1 MRSKRTIAKGFI
13 WMLIVSVITLL
24 GYNRL
29 YKNQRPYLDEVGN
42 LRDSGQSICLD
53 SNTNPDELSDFLISN
68 HYLQDKKDANTIA
81 HFLVDKIKNAK
92 KGHLRN
98 LGQINTRPL
107 QIPAAL
113 IDSIGGEILKKR
125 LQQTRINLGVDDAF
139 KDAVKEEIQTG
150 VFRESDSAT
159 CAIIVNIKSKTKLST
174 TGIPVRLKR
183 HFYDTITTE
192 HNEIAACDSV
202 VAIIRTDSKGKAVFY
217 VQDGNYSVVPIEDG
231 YEFGVAQ
238 GSTHGKL
245 EKGKH
250 KYIFNKKELRIKSL
264 PPELFKEIK
273 KYDALT
279 ARTPESYSRHLTGCY
294 AILLFI
300 WWLAFISIGIISRK
314 IKDGRDI
321 VLIPFLMFLNITGI
335 LVLFGI
341 PHPLSDSLLGVDMT
355 LASILGIIM
364 MTAASFVPVARIF
377 ATGYKLPGMK
387 IPFEPIPNTIK
398 GVTYL
403 LLSFLLI
410 FLLAIFGSSPEGSD
424 AKINLFFL
432 QPSEV
437 CKYLAV
443 VFMAAFFAEN
453 ATAIRKFSQTTN
465 KVSLSLQ
472 LRTVTVVMAAIFVIS
487 MLYMGILSDMGP
499 ALVLLVTFIFIYSF
513 ARRDFLQL
521 LIGVAT
527 FFALFYL
534 MSNVLPQGKAL
545 LVTALIW
552 YAVWIVIGLL
562 INKTI
567 YESAIFFNTLIL
579 LFASG
584 SSLLS
589 VMGFKHQ
596 SVRLQTR
603 MMMTGTGVWDNAING
618 SGDQVA
624 QAIWGYSNGGLFG
637 QGLGLGNANLIP
649 AAHTDMIFASGGEQL
664 GLIGITS
671 ILLAFAIILYRCY
684 DNGRKSGNPFSF
696 YLAAGIGSVTV
707 VQFLIIALGSVG
719 FIPLTGVATPFLS
732 YAKTSIVIN
741 LAAMGLVI
749 AISKENAGEYQQAEM
764 DAYKP
769 TLRYSFLTYSVLS
782 SILFIILSGHMLF
795 HRNESMLRS
804 GLYSDETGR
813 RTFHYN
819 PRIKVLEEKLYIQ
832 PIYDRN
838 GLLLATSSN
847 DKALLMRKEAIE
859 AGVSPTR
866 FDEDMAKRTR
876 RYYPFGAHTFFMVGD
891 YNTKTLW
898 SSSIDNPYGYNAE
911 NRFLS
916 QMRGFDN
923 QDISNTGD
931 KIIRDIHMTTY
942 RPNRFLQAIDYPR
955 NRREMRYDYTELLP
969 LLKKGIAGHREIR
982 SYDNLMGTEV
992 HLTLDAALQT
1002 RLQNTMADYIKNDSE
1017 LRELTKLRASVVV
1030 LDCHNGD
1037 LLCSANYPLP
1047 DMVVLDSL
1055 MTNKIYVY
1063 NEKDENALS
1072 FTDRDLGLTYQ
1083 THPGSTAKI
1092 MTALAGYR
1100 KYGNK
1105 IASVTYDI
1113 DINEIIENGKVKE
1126 PYSTIDGKRYT
1137 GKVNMTDAIVR
1148 SSNCYFINLM
1158 TDKNL
1163 YPDLGYLYETVGIR
1177 LDGHEDRANITPYFF
1192 YEDDMADVEE
1202 YEKEVVYLETQ
1213 GLSNYETYKNARK
1226 NRNWTKMNKYHGSAD
1241 YWGIAYGQGQLYAT
1255 PLNIARVG
1263 TIIANNGTY
1272 VQTRYTLPE
1281 EVNRTKVIPDGTAKL
1296 AKDMMKEADKHRQGG
1311 IMLPGN
1317 KDGVEF
1323 MSKTGTPER
1332 TWIHYNENMQIVVE
1346 KPNDGWYLFV
1356 INTPNKATSLSVA
1369 IRLERLGTMGSKTA
1383 VRFASEVVL
1392 PVLQQ
1397 CGYEVY

>member
-1 MRSKRTIAKGFI
+1 
-13 WMLIVSVITLL
+13 MLIVSVITLL

-29 YKNQRPYLDEVGN
+29 YKNQRPYLDEVDN
-42 LRDSGQSICLD
+42 LRDSVQSVCLD
-53 SNTNPDELSDFLISN
+53 SQTNPDELSDFLISN
-68 HYLQDKKDANTIA
+68 HFLQDKQDANTIA
-81 HFLVDKIKNAK
+81 HFLVDKIRKVPK
-92 KGHLRN
+92 RHLRN
-98 LGQINTRPL
+98 LGQINTRPF
-107 QIPAAL
+107 QMPAVL
-113 IDSIGGEILKKR
+113 IDSIGGETLKKR
-125 LQQTRINLGVDDAF
+125 LQQTRINLGIDEAF
-139 KDAVKEEIQTG
+139 KDAVKEEIPTG
-150 VFRESDSAT
+150 VFHESDSAT
-159 CAIIVNIKSKTKLST
+159 CAIIVRIKSKTKLNT

-183 HFYDTITTE
+183 HFYDTITTG
-192 HNEIAACDSV
+192 HNEISACDTV
-202 VAIIRTDSKGKAVFY
+202 VALLRTDTKGKAVFY

-245 EKGKH
+245 EKGRH
-250 KYIFNKKELRIKSL
+250 KYTFNKKELRIKSL
-264 PPELFKEIK
+264 SPELFREIK
-273 KYDALT
+273 MDDAVT
-279 ARTPESYSRHLTGCY
+279 VRTPESYSRHLTGCF
-294 AILLFI
+294 AALLFV

-314 IKDGRDI
+314 IKDGRDMS
-321 VLIPFLMFLNITGI
+321 LIPFLMFLNITGVH
-335 LVLFGI
+335 VLFGI
-341 PHPLSDSLLGVDMT
+341 PHPLSDTLVGVDMT

-364 MTAASFVPVARIF
+364 MTAASFVPVARIY
-377 ATGYKLPGMK
+377 ATGYRLPGIR

-398 GVTYL
+398 GVSYL
-403 LLSFLLI
+403 LLSFILI

-432 QPSEV
+432 QPSEI

-443 VFMAAFFAEN
+443 VFMAAYFAEN

-472 LRTVTVVMAAIFVIS
+472 LRTVTVVLVAIFVIS
-487 MLYMGILSDMGP
+487 MLYMGVLSDMGP

-521 LIGVAT
+521 LIGVAS
-527 FFALFYL
+527 FFALYYF
-534 MSNVLPQGKAL
+534 MGNVLPKGKDI

-552 YAVWIVIGLL
+552 YIVWIGAGLL
-562 INKTI
+562 TKKTI

-579 LFASG
+579 LFATG
-584 SSLLS
+584 SSILS
-589 VMGFKHQ
+589 VMGFKYQ
-596 SVRLQTR
+596 ALRLQTR
-603 MMMTGTGVWDNAING
+603 MLMTGSGIWDNAING

-624 QAIWGYSNGGLFG
+624 QAIWGYSSGGIFG

-649 AAHTDMIFASGGEQL
+649 AAHTDMILASTGEQL
-664 GLIGITS
+664 GLIGITA
-671 ILLAFAIILYRCY
+671 ILLTFAIILYRCY

-696 YLAAGIGSVTV
+696 YLAAGIGSVTA

-719 FIPLTGVATPFLS
+719 FIPLTGVAVPFLS

-782 SILFIILSGHMLF
+782 GILFIILSGHMAF
-795 HRNESMLRS
+795 HRNDSILKT
-804 GLYSDETGR
+804 GLYSDETGS
-813 RTFHYN
+813 RTYHYN
-819 PRIKVLEEKLYIQ
+819 PRIKVLEDKLYIK

-847 DKALLMRKEAIE
+847 ENAISMRKQVIE
-859 AGVSPTR
+859 AGVTSEL
-866 FDEDMAKRTR
+866 FDEDMSKRQK

-898 SSSIDNPYGYNAE
+898 SSSFDNPYGYNAE

-916 QMRGFDN
+916 LMRGFDN
-923 QDISNTGD
+923 QDISSNGD

-942 RPNRFLQAIDYPR
+942 RPDRFLQAIDFPR
-955 NRREMRYDYTELLP
+955 NSREMRYDYTELLS

-982 SYDNLMGTEV
+982 SFDTLSGIEV

-1002 RLQNTMADYIKNDSE
+1002 RLQNSMADYIRNDEE
-1017 LRELTKLRASVVV
+1017 LSGLTKLRASVVV

-1047 DMVVLDSL
+1047 EMAVLDSL
-1055 MTNKIYVY
+1055 MTNNVYVY
-1063 NEKDENALS
+1063 NEKDASAQS

-1126 PYSTIDGKRYT
+1126 PYSTVDGKRYT

-1163 YPDLGYLYETVGIR
+1163 YTDLGYLYKTIGIR
-1177 LDGHEDRANITPYFF
+1177 LDGHEDRANTTPYFF
-1192 YEDDMADVEE
+1192 YEDDMADIDE
-1202 YEKEVVYLETQ
+1202 YEKEVAYLESQ

-1226 NRNWTKMNKYHGSAD
+1226 NGNWTKMNKYHGSAD

-1263 TIIANNGTY
+1263 TVIANNGTY
-1272 VQTRYTLPE
+1272 IQTRYTLPE
-1281 EVNRTKVIPDGTAKL
+1281 EVNRTKIIPDGTAKL
-1296 AKDMMKEADKHRQGG
+1296 AKDMMKEADKHHQGG
-1311 IMLPGN
+1311 IPLPGN
-1317 KDGVEF
+1317 KNGIVF

-1332 TWIHYNENMQIVVE
+1332 TWIHYDENMQVVEE

-1356 INTPNKATSLSVA
+1356 IETPNKETSLSVA
-1369 IRLERLGTMGSKTA
+1369 IRLERLGTLGSKTA
-1383 VRFASEVVL
+1383 VKFASEVVL